1 MWAKDVTLRVN
12 PGQMLS
18 SKHNKGATAALNTA
32 PRRPARRVEPV
43 PTCPCSA
50 GLRGVALVTGA
61 GDKATR
67 TIFKCSCSFVVSLS
81 LCLSSAQNYCCF
93 QIWNLVHFY
102 FKMTLQ
108 VFICDIHFNSTLI
121 LHNSHMIQ
129 CVCFMRQTWH
139 MKIKNRFFVWNTERN
154 RRGKKKKQWEHT
166 SKDQGGGKM
175 GRKKQDETSESFHP
189 ARSENSSHQ

>member
-1 MWAKDVTLRVN
+1 MLCFGSILDRCFLPGTKKGQPQRWAQPHGVLLDV
-12 PGQMLS
+12 LS
-18 SKHNKGATAALNTA
+18 QSPPA
-32 PRRPARRVEPV
+32 PAR
-43 PTCPCSA
+43 
-50 GLRGVALVTGA
+50 LALVTGA
-61 GDKATR
+61 GDKTTR
-67 TIFKCSCSFVVSLS
+67 TICKCTCSFVVSLS

-93 QIWNLVHFY
+93 QISNLVHFY

-129 CVCFMRQTWH
+129 RVCFMRQTWH

-166 SKDQGGGKM
+166 SKDQGGGKK

-189 ARSENSSHQ
+189 AQSENSSHQ